1 MFAAGSDRISA
12 WPLHNYVSTILFT
25 FVSAPGGNYQLVT
38 PAWTD
43 TSDGQIAGVNMS
55 LLSMQNKQ
63 TIHTNAQAPA
73 KIGSATK

>member
-1 MFAAGSDRISA
+1 MFVPPGDRLNS
-12 WPLHNYVSTILFT
+12 WPLHDYATTVPFT
-25 FVSAPGGNYQLVT
+25 FVNASTGNYQLVT
-38 PAWTD
+38 PNWTD